1 MKRSTQETIQKIKES
16 YINYRSVFIPGTQLF
31 NILVELGANPA
42 HVDEMKVISEQL
54 FNDPTLV
61 FRRSRNGRF
70 CYNLEKQCCYRT
82 EFQPFVLSFDE
93 DFVRHD
99 SGDIRHFRGLND
111 RLQHNSIF
119 QSLLLFKHLVCHDVA
134 TAPRKYL
141 NYDSPNWVSTVFHLR
156 TVTSPSLVGEPAL
169 EGVHTDGVDH
179 TMTTLLGHKNMADHS
194 AKTFIHHMKEKN
206 ALKWHEADPTFILD
220 EKQHLNFL
228 DTLLI
233 CDNERKHSLTAVEA
247 SNPAKDATRDML
259 IFFTRKPAL
268 EGHVSFPY
276 DSLKAHP
283 DYPISFNL
291 NV

>member
-1 MKRSTQETIQKIKES
+1 M
-16 YINYRSVFIPGTQLF
+16 
-31 NILVELGANPA
+31 
-42 HVDEMKVISEQL
+42 
-54 FNDPTLV
+54 
-61 FRRSRNGRF
+61 
-70 CYNLEKQCCYRT
+70 
-82 EFQPFVLSFDE
+82 
-93 DFVRHD
+93 
-99 SGDIRHFRGLND
+99 
-111 RLQHNSIF
+111 
-119 QSLLLFKHLVCHDVA
+119 
-134 TAPRKYL
+134 

-179 TMTTLLGHKNMADHS
+179 TMTTLLGHKNMTDHS

-268 EGHVSFPY
+268 EGHVSFP
-276 DSLKAHP
+276 
-283 DYPISFNL
+283 
-291 NV
+291 